1 LEIKNK
7 HNHNHDKVPQKQYRG
22 EERLKIAE
30 DIIQGGGS
38 NAYVLEQFAAGNSA
52 PKRATARK
60 IVSSY
65 KNKGFSSDWLHNL
78 HSTADAFEA
87 FDKQFSG
94 YIQQI
99 ITHKEFA
106 MYTYCEE

>member
-1 LEIKNK
+1 M
-7 HNHNHDKVPQKQYRG
+7 
-22 EERLKIAE
+22 
-30 DIIQGGGS
+30 
-38 NAYVLEQFAAGNSA
+38 LEQFAAGNSA
-52 PKRATARK
+52 PKRATPRK

-87 FDKQFSG
+87 QTFDKQLPG

-106 MYTYCEE
+106 MYTCCEEQLEV